1 MFFSAFFLVFKLI
14 LKNFWQS
21 MEWIAKNKE
30 YQIFFRKQVC
40 TSVKC
45 TNIGILSYGT
55 NRYCKVV
62 FTQITVG
69 TFYIIIYQHCYNY

>member
-1 MFFSAFFLVFKLI
+1 MYI
-14 LKNFWQS
+14 CQ
-21 MEWIAKNKE
+21 M
-30 YQIFFRKQVC
+30 YY
-40 TSVKC
+40 
-45 TNIGILSYGT
+45 IGILSYGT